1 MVLDP
6 RFAFLSSYKKYRL
19 ELEEFDGQVYVAA
32 ILKKGMSHI
41 FDKPDDAKFNLS
53 SHIGVRDGS
62 LVWGLSGFEADVSR
76 YDIWINKYTN
86 ERYLRVILSGAGAD
100 EPSERKLNLDDRLDI
115 VEYYDT
121 ESREFRRRLG
131 LKPDLSKRSIV
142 LCFDGTSNHFSN
154 QNTNVVK
161 LVELLKKDDPAQQ
174 MVYYQAGVGTY
185 APPGLMTSVGLHVAA
200 KADEGVA
207 WFLYQHVID
216 GYKYLMQTYQAGD
229 QVSIFGFSRGA
240 YTARALAEQ
249 VPFAYQIY
257 ERSTEV
263 ELPELEKTP
272 GPRINGPGA
281 IDVYAGFEDEKQSVK
296 ESARPENVDPERF
309 KVAFC
314 IPIQI
319 AFLGV
324 WDTVGSVGALQRKI
338 LPWIEYNPSVQYFR
352 QALALD
358 ETRGNFIPSVWD
370 HSRTKT
376 DLEQSALEVWFK
388 GGHADVGGGA
398 EPTPAV
404 DEHGQRVVDKNGQP
418 ERSRLLSNI
427 PLRWMVDQCL
437 KSSGVRILFDPDSMR
452 RYRNVKI
459 LEQRRP
465 GLTDD
470 EIQELIA
477 ELDNFDVVQQPWIAL
492 EKSLFWWFLDCL
504 PVPKLSQVDSIR
516 SNPKTVR
523 SPNMGGARFVNR
535 QESTDPIRLHA
546 SVYSHIKSNPTYI
559 PAAEWYNWP
568 EDEWPDIEGGT
579 MSSMLVVDDE
589 ETEDVRKRL
598 RMGWRESKKGWLAK
612 LHRVPWKVRVIFLA
626 STSTILGVFLR
637 IALHLLPPSIYDRLP
652 VIGVSQILSRG
663 GSMLRKDIGQFF
675 SK

>member
-6 RFAFLSSYKKYRL
+6 RFAFLSSYRKYRL
-19 ELEEFDGQVYVAA
+19 ELDEIDGQIYIVA
-32 ILKKGMSHI
+32 ILKKGMGHI

-62 LVWGLSGFEADVSR
+62 LVWGLSGFEADVSSH
-76 YDIWINKYTN
+76 DIWFN
-86 ERYLRVILSGAGAD
+86 EHTKERFLRVKLSGLGPD
-100 EPSERKLNLDDRLDI
+100 EPSERKLNLDDRVDI

-161 LVELLKKDDPAQQ
+161 MVELLKKDDPSQQ
-174 MVYYQAGVGTY
+174 MVYYQACYNVAGVGTY

-229 QVSIFGFSRGA
+229 QISIFGFSRGA
-240 YTARALAEQ
+240 YTARALAGMIHSVGLLPKDNMEQ

-257 ERSTEV
+257 ERSKEV
-263 ELPELEKTP
+263 EPPELGKTP
-272 GPRINGPGA
+272 GPRIDGPGA
-281 IDVYAGFEDEKQSVK
+281 IDVYAGPQDEKQSVK

-309 KVAFC
+309 KIAFC

-319 AFLGV
+319 TFLGV
-324 WDTVGSVGALQRKI
+324 WDTVGSVGALKRKT

-404 DEHGQRVVDKNGQP
+404 DKHNKRIYDEKGQP

-427 PLRWMVDQCL
+427 SLRWMVDQCL

-477 ELDNFDVVQQPWIAL
+477 ELDDFDVVQRPWIAL
-492 EKSLFWWFLDCL
+492 EKSLFWWILDCL
-504 PVPKLSQVDSIR
+504 PVPKLSQIDSIR

-523 SPNMGGARFVNR
+523 SPNMGSARFVNR
-535 QESTDPIRLHA
+535 QKDTDPIRLHA
-546 SVYSHIKSNPTYI
+546 SVYSHIKSDPNYI

-568 EDEWPDIEGGT
+568 KGEWPDIEGGT
-579 MSSMLVVDDE
+579 MSSMLIEGDE
-589 ETEDVRKRL
+589 ETEDVRQRL
-598 RMGWRESKKGWLAK
+598 IMGWRESKKAPQLY
-612 LHRVPWKVRVIFLA
+612 
-626 STSTILGVFLR
+626 LG
-637 IALHLLPPSIYDRLP
+637 
-652 VIGVSQILSRG
+652 
-663 GSMLRKDIGQFF
+663 
-675 SK
+675 